1 MHYPF
6 RLFIR
11 QKNLLCVVSALLLAV
26 SALAQFGRAEFS
38 DEGDFSEGAI
48 LSGVSATAAQCQAAA
63 NTVWVDTTNAG
74 SACVKHW
81 KAGFD
86 ALPVKRAVVFFHG
99 EVFVG
104 VGKTSKSYLD
114 MNNDTLQKNANA
126 WAKRLNMPYI
136 FFARPGTYGSSGNH
150 MQRRRIDE
158 SELISAALDEM
169 KKRYGVEEWVVAGQ
183 SGGGH
188 VASSLITQRADIVCA
203 VPTSA
208 PSSPRIRWEILG
220 RSRDT
225 TNYVDSYEPSK
236 FVVKDKTHPQLRVFV
251 LGDPNDR
258 NVFWAS
264 QTVMADALQN
274 AQIPVQLLQGQ
285 GDGPDSHGLS
295 NSSRMVAGWCAKNVE
310 TDEMLKRAAKGLKG

>member
-1 MHYPF
+1 MHYTF
-6 RLFIR
+6 HGSTRKAVRLFVH
-11 QKNLLCVVSALLLAV
+11 LALLLALP
-26 SALAQFGRAEFS
+26 AQAQFGRAEFS
-38 DEGDFSEGAI
+38 DAGGFSEAAI
-48 LSGVSATAAQCQAAA
+48 LSGVSATAAQCHAAA
-63 NTVWVDTTNAG
+63 NAVWVETKNSGAE
-74 SACVKHW
+74 CLKYW

-99 EVFVG
+99 DVFLG
-104 VGKTSKSYLD
+104 VGKTNKSYLD
-114 MNNDTLQKNANA
+114 LNNVTLQKNADA
-126 WAKRLNMPYI
+126 WAKRLGLPYI
-136 FFARPGTYGSSGNH
+136 FVGRPGTHGSSGNH
-150 MQRRRIDE
+150 MQRRRIGE

-169 KKRYGVEEWVVAGQ
+169 KKRYGVEQWVVAGQ

-188 VASSLITQRADIVCA
+188 VTSSLITQRSDIVCA

-220 RSRDT
+220 RSKDT
-225 TNYVDSYEPSK
+225 TNYADSYEPSR

-285 GDGPDSHGLS
+285 GDGPDAHGLS
-295 NSSRMVAGWCAKNVE
+295 NSSRLVAGWCAKNME
-310 TDEMLKRAAKGLKG
+310 TDDILKQAAKGLKG